1 MFSIDLPK
9 LQTLNVGLAET
20 YSSCFYFA
28 SLQLKSMIMGL
39 VLLLELPSLEYLLI
53 GNVCFGRSENTVL
66 EGEFFCYRD
75 YGRLTVIERN

>member
-1 MFSIDLPK
+1 
-9 LQTLNVGLAET
+9 
-20 YSSCFYFA
+20 
-28 SLQLKSMIMGL
+28 MGL